1 MAAVA
6 IQVPAPSQTRLLLS
20 GNEAVARAVWESG
33 CKVAA
38 AYPGTPSTE
47 ILEALR
53 TYPDIYTEWAVNE
66 KVSMEVALGASMMGA
81 RAFCAMKHVGLNVAA
96 DALMTLTLTGVVGGM
111 VIAVADDVG
120 MASSQNEQDSRFY
133 ARFAHLPVFEPADS
147 QEAYDMVLA
156 AFAFSEQH
164 QVPVIL
170 RLTARICH
178 VKCVTQVG
186 ERVAHE
192 PSGFVKNAERWVMV
206 PAHARRRIPLMFE
219 RDATFLAAAETSP
232 LNRVESGSGR
242 PDRRVGFVTSG
253 PAYMHVR
260 EAYPNAPVLKLG
272 FSHPLPLDK
281 IRAFAATVEKLVVAE
296 EVEPIV
302 ETELR
307 AAGIECYGKDLLPK
321 LGELSPQVLK
331 PAIDCLLGTGL
342 AEQAQPASAAQV
354 FPRPPTLCASC
365 PHMGI
370 YYTLSQLKN
379 IIVSGDIGCYTL
391 GAGHPWNALDT
402 TICMGAALT
411 VAHGMDKGRGA
422 VDRNKKILAVM
433 GDSTFL
439 HMGMQ
444 GLLDATYN
452 RSNITFLLLDN
463 GTVGMTGGQNT
474 PANGLDIRGNPAPR
488 IDFRKLVEALG
499 VKPERVRE
507 VDPYEMPNLF
517 KVIREE
523 TKIEEVSVIIG
534 YRPCVLTD
542 EFKPARA
549 YAVDDDKCTGCGN
562 CIDVG
567 CPAIHVTRR
576 EKVVKPSGKEVELA
590 FVRIDPIACTGCA
603 MCLKPCAP
611 DAIVQLEA
619 PRIAA
624 HIRLN

>member
-6 IQVPAPSQTRLLLS
+6 TLAPAPSQSRLLLS

-47 ILEALR
+47 ILEALC

-81 RAFCAMKHVGLNVAA
+81 RSFCAMKHVGLNVAA
-96 DALMTLTLTGVVGGM
+96 DPLMTLTLTGTVGGM
-111 VIAVADDVG
+111 VIVVADDIG

-133 ARFAHLPVFEPADS
+133 ARFAHLPMFEPADS
-147 QEAYDMVLA
+147 QESYDMVLA
-156 AFAFSEQH
+156 GFEFSEKH
-164 QVPVIL
+164 QIPVFV
-170 RLTARICH
+170 RMTARTCH

-186 ERVAHE
+186 ARAHHE

-206 PAHARRRIPLMFE
+206 PTHAKRRIPMMFQRDITLRAESE
-219 RDATFLAAAETSP
+219 RSA
-232 LNRVESGSGR
+232 LNVLEPGS
-242 PDRRVGFVTSG
+242 DRRVGFVTSG
-253 PAYMHVR
+253 PAYLHVR
-260 EAYPNAPVLKLG
+260 EAFPDAPVLKLG
-272 FSHPLPLDK
+272 MSHPVPLDK
-281 IRAFAATVEKLVVAE
+281 VRALAAQVDRLVVVE
-296 EVEPIV
+296 EVEPVV
-302 ETELR
+302 ETDLKS
-307 AAGIECYGKDLLPK
+307 AGIICHGKDLLPK
-321 LGELSPQVLK
+321 LGELAPQVLK
-331 PAIDCLLGTGL
+331 PAIDFLLDEGMAPT
-342 AEQAQPASAAQV
+342 ARPASAAAV

-379 IIVSGDIGCYTL
+379 IIVAGDIGCYTL

-402 TICMGAALT
+402 TICMGAAVT
-411 VAHGMDKGRGA
+411 VAHGMDKGRGT
-422 VDRNKKILAVM
+422 VDKDKKILAVM
-433 GDSTFL
+433 GDSTFM

-452 RSNITFLLLDN
+452 NSNITFLLLDN

-507 VDPYEMPNLF
+507 VDPYEMPKLF

-523 TKIEEVSVIIG
+523 TKIAEVSVILA

-542 EFKPARA
+542 EFKAARA
-549 YAVDDDKCTGCGN
+549 YHVDEDKCTGCGN

-567 CPAIHVTRR
+567 CPAIHVTHR

-590 FVRIDPIACTGCA
+590 FVRIDPIACTGCG
-603 MCLKPCAP
+603 MCLQPCAP
-611 DAIVQLEA
+611 DAIMQVEG
-619 PRIAA
+619 PRVVA
-624 HIRLN
+624 RLHPV

>member
-1 MAAVA
+1 MAANMA
-6 IQVPAPSQTRLLLS
+6 ASMPAPGNSRLLLS
-20 GNEAVARAVWESG
+20 GNEAVARAVWEAG

-47 ILEALR
+47 ILEVVC
-53 TYPDIYTEWAVNE
+53 TYPDVYAEWAVNE

-81 RAFCAMKHVGLNVAA
+81 RAFCAMKHVGLNVAS
-96 DALMTLTLTGVVGGM
+96 DCLMTMTLTGAAGGLVV
-111 VIAVADDVG
+111 AVADDVG

-133 ARFAHLPVFEPADS
+133 ARFAHLPMLEPADS
-147 QEAYDMVLA
+147 QEAYEMTKF
-156 AFAFSEQH
+156 AFALSERH
-164 QVPVIL
+164 QTPVFV

-178 VKCVTQVG
+178 VKGVVTVG
-186 ERVAHE
+186 ERTPHE
-192 PSGFVKNAERWVMV
+192 PAGYKKDAERWVMV
-206 PAHARRRIPLMFE
+206 PTHARRRIPMMFQ
-219 RDATFLAAAETSP
+219 RDVTLRAESEASP
-232 LNRVESGSGR
+232 LNVFEPGS
-242 PDRRVGFVTSG
+242 DRRVGFVASG

-260 EAYPNAPVLKLG
+260 EAFPAAPVLKLG

-281 IRAFAATVEKLVVAE
+281 VRALAAQVERLVVAE

-302 ETELR
+302 ENEIR
-307 AAGIECYGKDLLPK
+307 AAGIACHGKDVLPR
-321 LGELSPQVLK
+321 LGELAPQVLK
-331 PAIDCLLGTGL
+331 PAIDALLGGL
-342 AEQAQPASAAQV
+342 PAPAALPASAAQV

-402 TICMGAALT
+402 TISMGAAVS
-411 VAHGMDKGRGA
+411 VAHGMDKGRGPA
-422 VDRNKKILAVM
+422 DANKKILSVI

-452 RSNITFLLLDN
+452 RSNFTLLLLDN

-474 PANGLDIRGNPAPR
+474 PANGRDIRGNPAPR
-488 IDFRKLVEALG
+488 IEFRKLIEALG
-499 VKPERVRE
+499 VKPERIRE
-507 VDPYEMPNLF
+507 VDPYQLPTLF

-523 TKIEEVSVIIG
+523 TKIEEVSVIIA
-534 YRPCVLTD
+534 YRPCVLTE
-542 EFKPARA
+542 EFHPARA
-549 YAVDDDKCTGCGN
+549 YRVIDEKCTGCGN

-576 EKVVKPSGKEVELA
+576 DKVVKPSGKEVDLA
-590 FVRIDPIACTGCA
+590 FVMIDALACTGCG
-603 MCLKPCAP
+603 MCLQPCAP
-611 DAIVQLEA
+611 DAIVPADSTCNVVPLMQK
-619 PRIAA
+619 
-624 HIRLN
+624 